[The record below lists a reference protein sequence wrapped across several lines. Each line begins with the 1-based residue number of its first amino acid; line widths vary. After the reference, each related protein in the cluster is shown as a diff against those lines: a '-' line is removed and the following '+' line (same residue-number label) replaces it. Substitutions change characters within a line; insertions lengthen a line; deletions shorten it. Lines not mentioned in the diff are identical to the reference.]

1 MEYML
6 RKVFSFV
13 FTAEGAVI
21 YIYDRMYIFILLKMK
36 FVVAIR
42 TTP

>member
-1 MEYML
+1 ML

-13 FTAEGAVI
+13 FTVKGAVI
-21 YIYDRMYIFILLKMK
+21 YIYDRMYVFILQKIN